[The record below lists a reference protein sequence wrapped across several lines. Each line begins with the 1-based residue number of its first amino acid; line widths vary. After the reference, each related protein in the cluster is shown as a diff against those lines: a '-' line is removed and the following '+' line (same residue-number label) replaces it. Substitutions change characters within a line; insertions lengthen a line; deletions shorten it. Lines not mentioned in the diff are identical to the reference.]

1 MTTTLDVHQS
11 FPGSIDQVRAMLTDP
26 GYVRNRAE
34 QTGSIS
40 CEVTVT
46 QGAGGATEITTVRV
60 LTADLPSF
68 ASALVGSNLEVTEQQ
83 TWAPIA
89 GDSCTATFDV
99 SFSGPLAATGVITLT
114 AAGPQT
120 TGPQTTGHVT
130 ATIKSTVP
138 FVGGKLE
145 KMVQEQL
152 IRYLTK
158 DEELGRDWLQ
168 R

>member
-26 GYVRNRAE
+26 DYARDRAE

-46 QGAGGATEITTVRV
+46 PGAGGATEITTVRV
-60 LTADLPSF
+60 FPADLPSF
-68 ASALVGSNLEVTEQQ
+68 ASAMVGANVEVTEHQ
-83 TWAPIA
+83 TWAPIT
-89 GDSCTATFDV
+89 GDSCTAPFTV
-99 SFSGPLAATGVITLT
+99 SFSAPLAATGVITLT
-114 AAGPQT
+114 TSDTQT
-120 TGPQTTGHVT
+120 SGNQTSAHVT

-145 KMVQEQL
+145 KMVQDQL
-152 IRYLTK
+152 IRYLEK
-158 DEELGRDWLQ
+158 DEELGRDWLH

>member
-26 GYVRNRAE
+26 GYVRTRAE

-46 QGAGGATEITTVRV
+46 QGAGGTTQISTVRV

-89 GDSCTATFDV
+89 GDSCTAPFEV
-99 SFSGPLAATGVITLT
+99 SFTGPLAATGVITLT
-114 AAGPQT
+114 AAGPR
-120 TGPQTTGHVT
+120 TTGHVT

-152 IRYLTK
+152 IRYLAK
-158 DEELGRDWLQ
+158 DEELGSDWLS

>member
-120 TGPQTTGHVT
+120 TGHVT

>member
-11 FPGSIDQVRAMLTDP
+11 FPGSIDQVRALLTDP
-26 GYVRNRAE
+26 GYVRTRAE

-46 QGAGGATEITTVRV
+46 QGAGGTTQISTVRV

-89 GDSCTATFDV
+89 GDSCTAPFEV
-99 SFSGPLAATGVITLT
+99 SFTGPLAATGVITLT
-114 AAGPQT
+114 AAGPR
-120 TGPQTTGHVT
+120 TTGHVT

-152 IRYLTK
+152 IRYLAK
-158 DEELGRDWLQ
+158 DEELGSDWLS

>member
-26 GYVRNRAE
+26 GYVRTRAE

-46 QGAGGATEITTVRV
+46 EGAGGTTEITTVRV

-89 GDSCTATFDV
+89 GDSCTAKFEV

-114 AAGPQT
+114 KAGAQVT
-120 TGPQTTGHVT
+120 SHTT

-145 KMVQEQL
+145 QMVQEQL
-152 IRYLTK
+152 IRYLEK
-158 DEELGRDWLQ
+158 DEKLGRDWLS

>member
-1 MTTTLDVHQS
+1 M
-11 FPGSIDQVRAMLTDP
+11 
-26 GYVRNRAE
+26 
-34 QTGSIS
+34 
-40 CEVTVT
+40 T